1 MISDARSAD
10 VPAIIRNEVR
20 VDKRLTR
27 THRHVEFRVGRR
39 AGLDLPLWL
48 YIQALCPRY
57 PRDFTAR
64 WCGQGHITVD
74 GVIANADQAVATGQ
88 LVILHVPLPPPDPG
102 YTPPPLEVLWQD
114 GRLAVLIKQPGH
126 LAHQAGK
133 IMTGTLIN
141 QLQDWALEH
150 GLNADS
156 IRLVNRI
163 DRDTSGLVLASFD
176 LEVHVAAS
184 TLITSRAVYKGYQ
197 AICHARP
204 ATDHGHWTDPIGGR
218 REDSI
223 VQMIRADGLA
233 CDTEFAVTAVAAVF
247 SLLSITLHTGRQHQ
261 IRVHAAHHGCPLVG
275 DWLYG
280 TPCAELPG
288 QALHA
293 AELGFTHPL
302 TGEPL
307 RFTAPLPPKFSA
319 LWQHLAAGGDVT
331 AIPLNDAQQQRREQ
345 G

>member
-1 MISDARSAD
+1 
-10 VPAIIRNEVR
+10 
-20 VDKRLTR
+20 
-27 THRHVEFRVGRR
+27 
-39 AGLDLPLWL
+39 
-48 YIQALCPRY
+48 
-57 PRDFTAR
+57 
-64 WCGQGHITVD
+64 
-74 GVIANADQAVATGQ
+74 
-88 LVILHVPLPPPDPG
+88 
-102 YTPPPLEVLWQD
+102 VLWQD

-141 QLQDWALEH
+141 QLQDWALDN
-150 GLNADS
+150 GLNAAS

-176 LEVHVAAS
+176 LEAHVAAS
-184 TLITSRAVYKGYQ
+184 ALITSRAVFKGYQ
-197 AICHARP
+197 AICHGRP
-204 ATDHGHWTDPIGGR
+204 ATDHDHWREAIGER
-218 REDSI
+218 HPNSI

-233 CDTEFAVTAVAAVF
+233 CDTEYRIAAVAGSRGRGVAESDDQTATSIVSGLSDVDSATPRPRDPATADF

-261 IRVHAAHHGCPLVG
+261 IRIHAAHHGCPLVG

-302 TGEPL
+302 TGEAM
-307 RFTAPLPPKFSA
+307 RFTAPLPAKFSA
-319 LWQHLAAGGDVT
+319 LWQHLAGGGDVT
-331 AIPLNDAQQQRREQ
+331 AIPLNDAQQQRRDQ